1 MTRRQL
7 ALFGLL
13 LCCSSSFLPLVRG
26 DSSDPSTDP
35 AFLSSEN
42 LVQFDFTYAFDV
54 TDIPDDATSLRVWM
68 PRPVDDAVQAVQ
80 LRSLSAPAAVRFTE
94 DQTHGNG
101 LIYCQVALPAD
112 QPLHF
117 AATWR
122 VTRGQF
128 VSPQLA
134 DSTDDAA
141 RYLGANA
148 MVPVDGF
155 IKQFATDIGRDE
167 DAVPMRGRALY
178 DYCLD
183 YMRYD
188 KSGAGWGQGSVQ
200 WACDARYG
208 NCTDFHSLFIAL
220 SRVRDIPAKFEI
232 GFPLSHNASSGN
244 IGGYHCW
251 AKFHDDA
258 TGWWAVDISEADK
271 RPSLTDYFF
280 GRLDARRVHFTT
292 GRDLL
297 LEPAQDGPPLN
308 FLIYP
313 YVEVDGQ
320 IHQSIDKRFRYDNLT
335 AVD

>member
-1 MTRRQL
+1 MTRW
-7 ALFGLL
+7 FISVCGLL
-13 LCCSSSFLPLVRG
+13 LCCSSFLPLVRG

-42 LVQFDFTYAFDV
+42 SVQFDFTYAFDV
-54 TDIPDDATSLRVWM
+54 TDSPEGAKSLRVWI
-68 PRPVDDAVQAVQ
+68 PRPTDDAMQSAQ
-80 LRSLSAPAAVRFTE
+80 LVALGAPAPIRFTN
-94 DQTHGNG
+94 DSKHGNG
-101 LIYCQVALPAD
+101 LIYCDVPMTTD
-112 QPLHF
+112 DPVSF
-117 AATWR
+117 SFTWR
-122 VTRGQF
+122 VTRQQWIN
-128 VSPQLA
+128 PQLA
-134 DSTDDAA
+134 DSADEAA
-141 RYLGANA
+141 HYLGADA

-167 DAVPMRGRALY
+167 DAVPMRARALY

-188 KSGAGWGQGSVQ
+188 KSGSGWGNGSVQ

-220 SRVRDIPAKFEI
+220 ARVRDIPAKFEI
-232 GFPLSHNASSGN
+232 GFPLSHNASSGT

-251 AKFHDDA
+251 AKFYDDA

-271 RPSLTDYFF
+271 RPALTDYFF

-292 GRDLL
+292 GRDLV
-297 LEPAQDGPPLN
+297 LEPPQDGPPVN

-320 IHQSIDKRFRYDNLT
+320 VHTAIDKQFRYDNLT
-335 AVD
+335 RSP